1 MSENDSTVEERLA
14 IRLIRE
20 FEDLVHAERLEPP
33 GSDPIADW
41 RVKTADTREADV
53 EVVWATNEAGRKF
66 ESQLAEEHQDDNAL
80 VRRRSRKQW
89 PDSRLSLVWDV
100 RVYDHSPEDN
110 RRPVR
115 GLVEALIEVLVD
127 VEATGGEPELMVK
140 AVQERLVD
148 PQDHIDG
155 HDWGT
160 AWQTA
165 ASRGLCYEKF
175 LLRWGRQTGYWYPQ
189 LLVDRDG
196 AFPRRV
202 LVWRAS
208 EPEGSGGGMVR
219 TSPAVP
225 DSAWGEYEHMLAT
238 VQDCIK
244 AKTDQRQMENAS
256 GLRWLFV
263 VLDNNMAA
271 VQLDDYFGPACEEL
285 DPSERC
291 PYHVLDKLTFDY
303 FDEVWITGRAFQTG
317 DHIVLRLFKTVDA
330 PQHKIVRHAEV
341 LACRRP

>member
-1 MSENDSTVEERLA
+1 MSEDDSTVEERLA
-14 IRLIRE
+14 IRLIRK
-20 FEDLVHAERLEPP
+20 FEDLVDVKRLEPP
-33 GSDPIADW
+33 GSEPIADW
-41 RVKTADTREADV
+41 RVRADTWEADV

-66 ESQLAEEHQDDNAL
+66 ESQLAEEHDDKAAL
-80 VRRRSRKQW
+80 VRRRSRKEW

-115 GLVEALIEVLVD
+115 ELVEALIEVLVD
-127 VEATGGEPELMVK
+127 VEAAGGEPELMVK
-140 AVQERLVD
+140 AAQDRLVD
-148 PQDHIDG
+148 PQDHIDR

-160 AWQTA
+160 AWQR
-165 ASRGLCYEKF
+165 ASARGLSYEKF
-175 LLRWGRQTGYWYPQ
+175 LLQWGRQTSYWYPQ
-189 LLVDRDG
+189 LLVDCDG

-202 LVWRAS
+202 LVWRTL

-244 AKTDQRQMENAS
+244 AKTDQRQMENAP

-291 PYHVLDKLTFDY
+291 PYRVLDRLRFDY

-317 DHIVLRLFKTVDA
+317 DHIVLRLFKTGDA
-330 PQHKIVRHAEV
+330 PQHKIVPHAEV
-341 LACRRP
+341 LAG